1 MLDVQDLE
9 VAYGRSLIVQGASLR
24 VGDGQVV
31 AVLGRNGVGKT
42 TLLRGITGLTPPRA
56 GRVLLNG
63 EDVAGLPAHAIARRG
78 MRLVPQGRR
87 LFPSLDV
94 REHLV
99 LGGRTGARRRPAPA
113 ADSPADRRRVWDVAR
128 VLALFPR
135 LAERLRHRGGTLSGG
150 EQAMVA
156 CGRALTGN
164 PDILVLDEPSEGLA
178 PLLVR
183 ELGRVLA
190 ELKRGGASILLVE
203 QNLSFALRVADHVY
217 LLSRGRTV
225 HECTPEALRVDDAL
239 KAQYLGV

>member
-1 MLDVQDLE
+1 MLDVENLE
-9 VAYGRSLIVQGASLR
+9 VAYGESLIVQGASLR
-24 VGDGQVV
+24 VGDGQLV

-56 GRVLLNG
+56 GRIVLNG
-63 EDVAGLPAHAIARRG
+63 TDVTHLPAHAIARRG
-78 MRLVPQGRR
+78 VRLVPQGRR

-99 LGGRTGARRRPAPA
+99 VGAQ
-113 ADSPADRRRVWDVAR
+113 SDRRRTWDMTR

-135 LAERLRHRGGTLSGG
+135 LVERLHHRGGQLSGG

-164 PDILVLDEPSEGLA
+164 PDILLLDEPSEGLA

-183 ELGRVLA
+183 ELGRVLID
-190 ELKRGGASILLVE
+190 LKRDGASILLVE
-203 QNLSFALRVADHVY
+203 QNLPFALRVADHVY
-217 LLSRGRTV
+217 LLSKGRVV
-225 HECTPEALRVDDAL
+225 HECTPEALRADGAL
-239 KAQYLGV
+239 KARYLGV

>member
-1 MLDVQDLE
+1 MLDVENLE
-9 VAYGRSLIVQGASLR
+9 VAYGESLIVQGASLR
-24 VGDGQVV
+24 VGDGQLV

-56 GRVLLNG
+56 GRLVLNG
-63 EDVAGLPAHAIARRG
+63 TDVTHLPAHAIARRG
-78 MRLVPQGRR
+78 VRLVPQGRR

-99 LGGRTGARRRPAPA
+99 VGAQ
-113 ADSPADRRRVWDVAR
+113 SDRRRTWDLTR

-135 LAERLRHRGGTLSGG
+135 LVERLHHRGGQLSGG

-164 PDILVLDEPSEGLA
+164 PDILLLDEPSEGLA

-183 ELGRVLA
+183 ELGRVLID
-190 ELKRGGASILLVE
+190 LKRDGASILLVE
-203 QNLSFALRVADHVY
+203 QNLPFALRVADHVY
-217 LLSRGRTV
+217 LLSKGRVV
-225 HECTPEALRVDDAL
+225 HECTPEALRADDAL
-239 KAQYLGV
+239 KARYLGV

>member
-1 MLDVQDLE
+1 MLDVQNLE
-9 VAYGRSLIVQGASLR
+9 VAYGASLIVQGASLR
-24 VGDGQVV
+24 VGDGQLV

-56 GRVLLNG
+56 GRIVLDG
-63 EDVAGLPAHAIARRG
+63 EDVTHLPAHAIARRG
-78 MRLVPQGRR
+78 VRLVPQGRR

-99 LGGRTGARRRPAPA
+99 VGAQTGRGRA
-113 ADSPADRRRVWDVAR
+113 WDMAR

-135 LAERLRHRGGTLSGG
+135 LAERLHHRGGTLSGG

-164 PDILVLDEPSEGLA
+164 PDILLLDEPSEGLA

-183 ELGRVLA
+183 ELGRVLID
-190 ELKRGGASILLVE
+190 LKRGGSSILLVE
-203 QNLSFALRVADHVY
+203 QNLAFALRVADHVY
-217 LLSRGRTV
+217 ILSKGRIV
-225 HECTPEALRVDDAL
+225 HECTPEALRADDAL